1 MGLTGYLNNGKAWRD
16 DGVVFAWSKFKMSGK
31 KCPADVEYK
40 KGPGVVNVED
50 LLVILSAFGSKCPSQ
65 VSCEVDIETK
75 RSPGEITV
83 EDLLAVLSAFG
94 MPCGN

>member
-50 LLVILSAFGSKCPSQ
+50 LLVILSAS
-65 VSCEVDIETK
+65 DIA
-75 RSPGEITV
+75 P
-83 EDLLAVLSAFG
+83 DAQ
-94 MPCGN
+94 